1 MAYDELR
8 RRSVVKHRS
17 TLSVA
22 WLRDVCPLHGVIRM
36 RPSIRH
42 QITLLLAVPLLLTVP
57 YAFAQNT
64 PAGAASLAAPP
75 VDLPATDSSAAAPA
89 HASTTADQAAD
100 QVDLDDIRNFSRV
113 YEVVRQAYV
122 EKVDNKTLMKA
133 AITGMLSGLDP
144 HSEYLDKDG
153 LTQLNEDTTGE
164 YSGLGIEVMEEDGG
178 LRIVSPID
186 DTPAARAGIKAGD
199 NIVKINGTLIDPQNV
214 DDMFKQ
220 LRGKSGSKID
230 LTIVHDKSDK
240 LIDLHLVREN
250 IAVSSVKVRE
260 LEPGYAYVRISQF
273 QDDTAGDLDKKLGE
287 LIAKNGPQK
296 GAVLDLRNN
305 PGGLLTAAVAVSD
318 DFLNSGIIVTTR
330 GRLQDANM
338 SFSAHPGDQLNGAPM
353 IVLTNNGTASA
364 AEIVSGA
371 LKDNRRA
378 LIMGQRTFGKGVV
391 QTVIPLDA
399 DHAVKITT
407 ARYYTPNGTSI
418 QAEGIKPD
426 IPLADLT
433 VNKADSG
440 PALINSEADLP
451 NHLANENAK
460 AGTDINDDGSAADAK
475 LATSDYALAQ
485 ALNVLK
491 GMALGNA
498 ATAHR

>member
-1 MAYDELR
+1 MRLSTRGQLR
-8 RRSVVKHRS
+8 
-17 TLSVA
+17 L
-22 WLRDVCPLHGVIRM
+22 PL
-36 RPSIRH
+36 
-42 QITLLLAVPLLLTVP
+42 TAALLLATP
-57 YAFAQNT
+57 FALAQT
-64 PAGAASLAAPP
+64 APAAPASIGAP
-75 VDLPATDSSAAAPA
+75 PTDLPAITSSASLPA
-89 HASTTADQAAD
+89 SAGSAGD

-113 YEVVRQAYV
+113 YELVRQAYV

-153 LTQLNEDTTGE
+153 LQQLDEDTTGQ
-164 YSGLGIEVMEEDGG
+164 YSGLGIEVLQTDGG
-178 LRIVSPID
+178 LQIVSPID

-199 NIVKINGTLIDPQNV
+199 NIVKINGTVVDPQNV

-220 LRGKSGSKID
+220 LRGEPGSKIA
-230 LTIVHDKSDK
+230 LTIVHQNSDK
-240 LIDLHLVREN
+240 LIDLNLVREN
-250 IAVSSVKVRE
+250 IAVTSIKVRE
-260 LEPGYAYVRISQF
+260 LEPGFAYVRVTQF
-273 QDDTAGDLDKKLGE
+273 QEDTASDLEKKLGD

-305 PGGLLTAAVAVSD
+305 PGGLLTTAVGVSD
-318 DFLNSGIIVTTR
+318 DFLGSGVIVTTR
-330 GRLQDANM
+330 GRLPDSNM

-391 QTVIPLDA
+391 QTVLPLDA

-426 IPLADLT
+426 IALADLT
-433 VNKADSG
+433 VNKTDSG
-440 PALINSEADLP
+440 PTLINSEADLP
-451 NHLANENAK
+451 NHLANEHAK
-460 AGTDINDDGSAADAK
+460 GDDINDDGSAADGK
-475 LATSDYALAQ
+475 LATSDYALSQ

-491 GMALGNA
+491 GMALGQSPV
-498 ATAHR
+498 RR

>member
-1 MAYDELR
+1 MRL
-8 RRSVVKHRS
+8 S
-17 TLSVA
+17 TCSPTIGLS
-22 WLRDVCPLHGVIRM
+22 
-36 RPSIRH
+36 
-42 QITLLLAVPLLLTVP
+42 TLLLAIPLLLTTP
-57 YAFAQNT
+57 HALAQSA
-64 PAGAASLAAPP
+64 PADSSNVAAPAPP
-75 VDLPATDSSAAAPA
+75 VDLPATGSRANALASASSG
-89 HASTTADQAAD
+89 SD
-100 QVDLDDIRNFSRV
+100 QVSLDDIRNFSRV

-153 LTQLNEDTTGE
+153 LAQLSEDTTGE
-164 YSGLGIEVMEEDGG
+164 YSGLGIEVLQVDGG

-199 NIVKINGTLIDPQNV
+199 SIVKINGTLIDPGNV
-214 DDMFKQ
+214 DEMFKQ
-220 LRGKSGSKID
+220 LRGKPGSKID

-260 LEPGYAYVRISQF
+260 LEPGYAYLRISQF
-273 QDDTAGDLDKKLGE
+273 QDDTASDLERKLGE
-287 LIAKNGPQK
+287 LIKKNGAQK

-305 PGGLLTAAVAVSD
+305 PGGLLTAAVGVSD
-318 DFLNSGIIVTTR
+318 DFLDSGIIVTTR

-391 QTVIPLDA
+391 QTVLPLDA
-399 DHAVKITT
+399 EHAVKITT

-426 IPLADLT
+426 IALADLT

-440 PALINSEADLP
+440 PVLISSEADLP

-460 AGTDINDDGSAADAK
+460 AGTNINDDGSAADGK
-475 LATSDYALAQ
+475 LAASDYALSQ

-491 GMALGNA
+491 GMALRQSPA
-498 ATAHR
+498 LR

>member
-1 MAYDELR
+1 
-8 RRSVVKHRS
+8 
-17 TLSVA
+17 
-22 WLRDVCPLHGVIRM
+22 M
-36 RPSIRH
+36 RFPICGQSFGLT
-42 QITLLLAVPLLLTVP
+42 TLLLATPLLLLTLP
-57 YAFAQNT
+57 SYAQSQ
-64 PAGAASLAAPP
+64 PASPSSAAAP
-75 VDLPATDSSAAAPA
+75 VDLPAAKATAPA
-89 HASTTADQAAD
+89 SASSSED
-100 QVDLDDIRNFSRV
+100 QVSLEDIRNFTRV

-133 AITGMLSGLDP
+133 AISGMLTGLDP
-144 HSEYLDKDG
+144 HSEYLDKEG
-153 LTQLNEDTTGE
+153 LAQLSEDTTGQ
-164 YSGLGIEVMEEDGG
+164 YSGLGIEVLQVDGG

-186 DTPAARAGIKAGD
+186 DTPAARAGIKPGD
-199 NIVKINGTLIDPQNV
+199 SIVKINGQLIDAQNV
-214 DDMFKQ
+214 DEMFKQ
-220 LRGKSGSKID
+220 LRGKPGSKIM
-230 LTIVHDKSDK
+230 LTIAHANDPK
-240 LIDLHLVREN
+240 LIDLPLVREN

-260 LEPGYAYVRISQF
+260 LEPGYVYIRISQF
-273 QDDTAGDLDKKLGE
+273 QDDTTTDLERKLAALIKKDG
-287 LIAKNGPQK
+287 APK

-305 PGGLLTAAVAVSD
+305 PGGLLTAAVGVSD
-318 DFLNSGIIVTTR
+318 DFLDSGVIVTTR

-338 SFSAHPGDQLNGAPM
+338 SFRAHPGDQLNGVPM

-371 LKDNRRA
+371 LKDNHRA

-391 QTVIPLDA
+391 QTVLPLDA

-426 IPLADLT
+426 IALADLS
-433 VNKADSG
+433 VRKADTG
-440 PALINSEADLP
+440 PALISSEADLP

-460 AGTDINDDGSAADAK
+460 AGTNINDDGSAADAK

-491 GMALGNA
+491 GMALRQPA
-498 ATAHR
+498 AALH

>member
-1 MAYDELR
+1 MRLSPSSPPIGMA
-8 RRSVVKHRS
+8 V
-17 TLSVA
+17 
-22 WLRDVCPLHGVIRM
+22 
-36 RPSIRH
+36 
-42 QITLLLAVPLLLTVP
+42 LLLAVPFLLAAP
-57 YAFAQNT
+57 DARAQSA
-64 PAGAASLAAPP
+64 PAAAASVAAPP
-75 VDLPATDSSAAAPA
+75 VDLPATTSSADAPA
-89 HASTTADQAAD
+89 GARSAN

-122 EKVDNKTLMKA
+122 EKVDDKTLMKA

-153 LTQLNEDTTGE
+153 LTQLSEDTTGE
-164 YSGLGIEVMEEDGG
+164 YSGLGIEVLQVDGG

-186 DTPAARAGIKAGD
+186 DTPAARAGIKPGD
-199 NIVKINGTLIDPQNV
+199 SIVKINGSVVDAQNV
-214 DDMFKQ
+214 DEMFKQ
-220 LRGKSGSKID
+220 LRGKPGSKID
-230 LTIVHDKSDK
+230 LTIVHPNSDK

-250 IAVSSVKVRE
+250 ISVSSVKVRE

-273 QDDTAGDLDKKLGE
+273 QEDTAGDLEKKLGQ
-287 LIAKNGPQK
+287 LIAEHGAPK

-305 PGGLLTAAVAVSD
+305 PGGLLTAAVGVSD
-318 DFLNSGIIVTTR
+318 DFLDAGTIVTTR

-338 SFSAHPGDQLNGAPM
+338 SFKAHPGDQLGGAPM

-371 LKDNRRA
+371 LKDNHRA
-378 LIMGQRTFGKGVV
+378 LTMGQRTFGKGVV
-391 QTVIPLDA
+391 QTVLPLDA

-426 IPLADLT
+426 IALADLT
-433 VNKADSG
+433 VNESDRG
-440 PALINSEADLP
+440 PVLISSEADLP

-460 AGTDINDDGSAADAK
+460 AGADINNDGSADDAK
-475 LATSDYALAQ
+475 LATSDYALSQ
-485 ALNVLK
+485 ALNVL
-491 GMALGNA
+491 
-498 ATAHR
+498 

>member
-1 MAYDELR
+1 
-8 RRSVVKHRS
+8 
-17 TLSVA
+17 
-22 WLRDVCPLHGVIRM
+22 M
-36 RPSIRH
+36 RPSPSSPAIGMAA
-42 QITLLLAVPLLLTVP
+42 LLFAAPFLLAAPNLR
-57 YAFAQNT
+57 AQSA
-64 PAGAASLAAPP
+64 PAAAASVAAPP
-75 VDLPATDSSAAAPA
+75 VDLPAANSRADAPA
-89 HASTTADQAAD
+89 TASSSN
-100 QVDLDDIRNFSRV
+100 QVSLEDIRNFSRV

-122 EKVDNKTLMKA
+122 EKVDDKTLMKA

-153 LTQLNEDTTGE
+153 LAQLNEDTTGE
-164 YSGLGIEVMEEDGG
+164 YSGLGIEVLQVDGG

-186 DTPAARAGIKAGD
+186 DTPAARAGIKPGD
-199 NIVKINGTLIDPQNV
+199 SIVKVNGSVVDAQNV
-214 DDMFKQ
+214 DDMFRQ
-220 LRGKSGSKID
+220 LRGKPGSKID
-230 LTIVHDKSDK
+230 LTIVHPNSDK

-250 IAVSSVKVRE
+250 IAISSVKVRE

-273 QDDTAGDLDKKLGE
+273 QDDTAADLEKKLGQ
-287 LIAKNGPQK
+287 LIAKHGAPK

-305 PGGLLTAAVAVSD
+305 PGGLLTAAVGVSD
-318 DFLNSGIIVTTR
+318 DFLDAGTIVTTR

-338 SFSAHPGDQLNGAPM
+338 SFTAHPGDQLAGAPM

-371 LKDNRRA
+371 LKDNHRA

-391 QTVIPLDA
+391 QTVLPLDA

-426 IPLADLT
+426 IALADLT
-433 VNKADSG
+433 VNPSDHG
-440 PALINSEADLP
+440 PALISSEADLP
-451 NHLANENAK
+451 NHLANEKAQ

-475 LATSDYALAQ
+475 LATSDYALSQ

-491 GMALGNA
+491 GMALRQPA
-498 ATAHR
+498 AVRR